1 MVFLASW
8 RVTVTPA
15 CALDRDPGERDQ
27 PRAGPARAPSGPQR
41 TRLGLRGCGRRSLQ
55 FPEKA
60 EGGGVT
66 EETVRGPGHHPR
78 CQCPPGVS
86 VAAGRIRAECHHAA
100 PSGLTLGPSPAQGHC
115 RWTPTQMQGLR
126 RRQGRRDAASTRAPS
141 RPCVPWQGRRQPSMP
156 GSAQCQHRPHPRP
169 PGKKK

>member
-1 MVFLASW
+1 MQTRSPWARAALPHWTSLGTGSPSSLDVSWFSWPPGESPSPLPVHWTETLAS
-8 RVTVTPA
+8 VTS
-15 CALDRDPGERDQ
+15 PGQAQPER
-27 PRAGPARAPSGPQR
+27 PVGPQR
-41 TRLGLRGCGRRSLQ
+41 TRLGLRDCGRRSLQ

-115 RWTPTQMQGLR
+115 RWAPHTDAGTAQAAGSE
-126 RRQGRRDAASTRAPS
+126 GRSLHTGPI
-141 RPCVPWQGRRQPSMP
+141 
-156 GSAQCQHRPHPRP
+156 
-169 PGKKK
+169 